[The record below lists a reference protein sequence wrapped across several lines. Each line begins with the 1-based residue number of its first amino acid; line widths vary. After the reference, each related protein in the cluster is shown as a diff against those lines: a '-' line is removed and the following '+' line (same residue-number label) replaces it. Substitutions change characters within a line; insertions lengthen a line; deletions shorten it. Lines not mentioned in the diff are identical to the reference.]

1 MAPLEKRKIPTKCK
15 QCAMLSASQAKELHG
30 ASGDNCWDPS
40 VCYSRRSHARHK
52 DRRNQARAVR
62 RSSVL
67 ASEIS
72 IDIEEYSDIYF
83 ATLIVYR
90 APGYETPI
98 HAVGAEVWKGQE
110 KCAAVKPIHCVGM
123 VKSQVLSYTRKL
135 LNVLNSNY
143 GIKKFASLERLDPC
157 LCPIKPCP
165 HHPES

>member
-1 MAPLEKRKIPTKCK
+1 MAPEKRKIPNKCK
-15 QCAMLSASQAKELHG
+15 QCAMLSADQAKEIHG

-62 RSSVL
+62 RSSVV
-67 ASEIS
+67 AEEIS

-90 APGYETPI
+90 APGYETPV
-98 HAVGAEVWKGQE
+98 HAIGAEVWKGQE
-110 KCAAVKPIHCVGM
+110 KRAVVKAVHCAGM
-123 VKSQVLSYTRKL
+123 TKSQVLAYTRKL
-135 LNVLNSNY
+135 QGVLASNY
-143 GIKKFASLERLDPC
+143 GIRKFASLERLDTC

-165 HHPES
+165 RNPEI